1 MTPTTDAS
9 LPTWQQGWLSSA
21 QHLPSPNF
29 GPRPEG
35 VDISLAVVHSI
46 SLPPGAYGTGCVQQ
60 LFTNQLDWDAHPS
73 LSRHSR
79 AAGICPLFHHAPRRG
94 VAVCQLRR
102 SRVARRHITVVRA

>member
-21 QHLPSPNF
+21 LHLPSPNF

-60 LFTNQLDWDAHPS
+60 LFTNQLD
-73 LSRHSR
+73 
-79 AAGICPLFHHAPRRG
+79 
-94 VAVCQLRR
+94 
-102 SRVARRHITVVRA
+102 